1 MTSDEA
7 VPTEAVTSA
16 ADVSPLLPI
25 VPEKPAEH
33 MEALGEAVMQF
44 AVPAAPGA
52 VGDLFGQ
59 QFEKVAQSLGQ
70 IYRDANSSAQ
80 SIQQAADEAFRRQ
93 FELGMHFVE
102 NLVLARSP
110 AEVLKLQL
118 DYFAAQFEFIAEQ
131 SKEMQS
137 QFARAFLAPLAK
149 SGAADTDGRKT
160 V

>member
-44 AVPAAPGA
+44 AVAARGA
-52 VGDLFGQ
+52 AGDVFGQ
-59 QFEKVAQSLGQ
+59 RFEKVAQSLGR

-118 DYFAAQFEFIAEQ
+118 DYFAAQFEFVAEQ

-149 SGAADTDGRKT
+149 SGASDTDGRKT

>member
-7 VPTEAVTSA
+7 VPAEAVTSA
-16 ADVSPLLPI
+16 ADVSPSLPI
-25 VPEKPAEH
+25 VPEKPADH
-33 MEALGEAVMQF
+33 TEALGEAVMQF

-52 VGDLFGQ
+52 AAAVFGQ
-59 QFEKVAQSLGQ
+59 RFEKVAQSLGQ

-80 SIQQAADEAFRRQ
+80 SIQRAADEAFRRQ

-102 NLVLARSP
+102 DLVLARSP

-118 DYFAAQFEFIAEQ
+118 AYFAAQFEFVAEQ

-149 SGAADTDGRKT
+149 SGAADTDGHKT

>member
-16 ADVSPLLPI
+16 ADVSPSLPI
-25 VPEKPAEH
+25 GLQKPAEH

-44 AVPAAPGA
+44 AVPAARRAA
-52 VGDLFGQ
+52 VDVFGQ
-59 QFEKVAQSLGQ
+59 RFEKVAQSL
-70 IYRDANSSAQ
+70 
-80 SIQQAADEAFRRQ
+80 QQAADEAFRKQ

-102 NLVLARSP
+102 DLVLARSP

-118 DYFAAQFEFIAEQ
+118 AYFAAQFEFVAEQ

-149 SGAADTDGRKT
+149 SGAADKDGRKT

>member
-7 VPTEAVTSA
+7 VSTEAITSA
-16 ADVSPLLPI
+16 ADVSPSLPI
-25 VPEKPAEH
+25 ASEKPAEH
-33 MEALGEAVMQF
+33 TEALGEAVMQF
-44 AVPAAPGA
+44 AVPATPRAA
-52 VGDLFGQ
+52 ADVFGQ
-59 QFEKVAQSLGQ
+59 RFEKVAQSL
-70 IYRDANSSAQ
+70 
-80 SIQQAADEAFRRQ
+80 QQAADEAFRKQ

-102 NLVLARSP
+102 DLVLARSP

-118 DYFAAQFEFIAEQ
+118 AYFAAQFEFVAEQ

-149 SGAADTDGRKT
+149 SGAADTDGHKT

>member
-16 ADVSPLLPI
+16 ADVSPSLPI
-25 VPEKPAEH
+25 GLQKPAEH

-44 AVPAAPGA
+44 AVPAARRA
-52 VGDLFGQ
+52 AADVFGQ
-59 QFEKVAQSLGQ
+59 RFAQSL
-70 IYRDANSSAQ
+70 
-80 SIQQAADEAFRRQ
+80 QQAADEAFRKQ
-93 FELGMHFVE
+93 FELGMRFVE
-102 NLVLARSP
+102 DLVLARSP

-118 DYFAAQFEFIAEQ
+118 AYFAAQFEFVAEQ

-149 SGAADTDGRKT
+149 SGAADMDGRKT

>member
-7 VPTEAVTSA
+7 VPTEAVTSP
-16 ADVSPLLPI
+16 ADVSPSLPI
-25 VPEKPAEH
+25 VPEKPAGH

-44 AVPAAPGA
+44 AVAARGA
-52 VGDLFGQ
+52 AGDVFGQ
-59 QFEKVAQSLGQ
+59 QFDKVAQSLER

-110 AEVLKLQL
+110 AEAFKLQL
-118 DYFAAQFEFIAEQ
+118 DYFAAQFEFVAEQ

>member
-16 ADVSPLLPI
+16 ADVSPSLPI
-25 VPEKPAEH
+25 GLQKPAEH

-44 AVPAAPGA
+44 AVPAARRA
-52 VGDLFGQ
+52 AADVFGQ
-59 QFEKVAQSLGQ
+59 RFAQSL
-70 IYRDANSSAQ
+70 
-80 SIQQAADEAFRRQ
+80 QQAADEAFRKQ
-93 FELGMHFVE
+93 FELGMRFVE
-102 NLVLARSP
+102 DLVLARSP

-118 DYFAAQFEFIAEQ
+118 AYFAAQFEFVAEQ

-149 SGAADTDGRKT
+149 SGAADKDGRKT